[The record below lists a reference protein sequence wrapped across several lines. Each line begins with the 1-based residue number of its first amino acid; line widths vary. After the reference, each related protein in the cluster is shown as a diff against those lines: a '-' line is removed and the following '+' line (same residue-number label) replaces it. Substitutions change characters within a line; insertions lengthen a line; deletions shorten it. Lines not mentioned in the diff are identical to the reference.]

1 MTDELLLYGDLTYKI
16 IGAALEVHKTL
27 GAGFLE
33 GVYETAMAYELNQ
46 LGLAFERQKALP
58 VLYKGGIA
66 GEYKADFVIED
77 KVIAELK
84 AQKALSPV
92 DEAQLINYLKA
103 TGLEVGLLL
112 NFGVQ
117 SLQHQRRVLSHKAS
131 SAKSA

>member
-1 MTDELLLYGDLTYKI
+1 MQGGGQMTDELLLYGDLTYKI

-58 VLYKGGIA
+58 VLCKGGIA

-84 AQKALSPV
+84 AQKPLSPV
-92 DEAQLINYLKA
+92 DEAQ
-103 TGLEVGLLL
+103 
-112 NFGVQ
+112 
-117 SLQHQRRVLSHKAS
+117 
-131 SAKSA
+131 